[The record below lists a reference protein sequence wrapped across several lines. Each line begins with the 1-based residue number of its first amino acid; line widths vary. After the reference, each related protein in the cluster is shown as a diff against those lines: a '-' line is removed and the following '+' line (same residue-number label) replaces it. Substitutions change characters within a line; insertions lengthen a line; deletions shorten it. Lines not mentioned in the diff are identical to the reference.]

1 MSQKTGLNDP
11 HWVSHAS
18 HILNISLSF
27 ILSYRVRMNYP
38 GWRLVVSLNES
49 KLMTGLALPGLYIL
63 LPRWRKMTRG
73 PSSERMAGVVG
84 GAAAVT
90 ESETGLAPRVA
101 KFQCEM

>member
-1 MSQKTGLNDP
+1 MICWTS
-11 HWVSHAS
+11 
-18 HILNISLSF
+18 
-27 ILSYRVRMNYP
+27 
-38 GWRLVVSLNES
+38 
-49 KLMTGLALPGLYIL
+49 PGLYIL

>member
-1 MSQKTGLNDP
+1 MFNHVNQQFEEMICWTS
-11 HWVSHAS
+11 
-18 HILNISLSF
+18 
-27 ILSYRVRMNYP
+27 
-38 GWRLVVSLNES
+38 
-49 KLMTGLALPGLYIL
+49 PGLYIL

>member
-1 MSQKTGLNDP
+1 MHNYDKNLEEKKELVVPGQFFTIICLKSSLKFSQVSQKTGLNDP

-49 KLMTGLALPGLYIL
+49 KLMTGLALP
-63 LPRWRKMTRG
+63 
-73 PSSERMAGVVG
+73 
-84 GAAAVT
+84 
-90 ESETGLAPRVA
+90 ETNITMKP
-101 KFQCEM
+101 QI